1 MEQAAARRFGQR
13 PHSGAAPRTPLHA
26 EQRLLATGMV
36 LAVMLVAFEVT
47 AVITA
52 LPTITDEL
60 GGDSLYGVSLAVY
73 TLANLVALVAAG
85 ELADRRGPAI
95 PFALSIVTLVVGLV
109 VAAAAPSMTWIV
121 VGRALQGAGTGGFS
135 PIAYMLVK
143 RAFPADRQPMM
154 YAYLSAGWVL
164 PSLFAP
170 ALSGWITDTFGW
182 EWVFLGLIP
191 FALAVGVLAVRPMLR
206 YGPVPF
212 DRIGSKVPTALMAAL
227 GIGALVLGLQFA
239 NLLATAVTTIAG
251 ISLAVPALRR
261 LLPAGV
267 VGARAGLPAIIAC
280 RILATAAFLG
290 ADSFI
295 PLAADRI
302 HGASPTVQGF
312 VIIGAALSWTLGQW
326 VRARKPPA
334 DTARAVQVG
343 FFVLAFGLLLV
354 LPVLWEG
361 WPLWATFAAWSVGG
375 LGVGLLYN
383 PATVAAMSYAT
394 DGREGEVSSQVTLA
408 DSVGFSLMG
417 GIGGATVAMADRTS
431 WPLTSALATNFAL
444 AIGLALLGMIAA
456 RRVRPAGR

>member
-1 MEQAAARRFGQR
+1 MAVGGSGFSGVTSPSTTAAR
-13 PHSGAAPRTPLHA
+13 TPFNS

-60 GGDSLYGVSLAVY
+60 GGDSLYGVSLAIY

-85 ELADRRGPAI
+85 EMSDRHGPAL
-95 PFALSIVTLVVGLV
+95 PFALCIVILVVGLV
-109 VAAAAPSMTWIV
+109 VAAAATSMTWIV

-143 RAFPADRQPMM
+143 RAFPDDRQPMM

-170 ALSGWITDTFGW
+170 ALSGWITDAFGW

-191 FALAVGVLAVRPMLR
+191 FAFAVGVLAVRPMLR

-212 DRIGSKVPTALMAAL
+212 DRVGSNVPTALLAAT
-227 GIGALVLGLQFA
+227 GMGALVLGLQFS
-239 NLLATAVTTIAG
+239 NLLAAVVMSIVG
-251 ISLAVPALRR
+251 ISVMLPALRR

-267 VGARAGLPAIIAC
+267 LSARRGLPAIIAC
-280 RILATAAFLG
+280 RILATATFLG

-302 HGASPTVQGF
+302 HGASPTAQGM
-312 VIIGAALSWTLGQW
+312 VIIGAALSWTGGQW
-326 VRARKPPA
+326 LRARRPPA

-343 FFVLAFGLLLV
+343 FLIMLLGLALV
-354 LPVLWEG
+354 VPVLWEW
-361 WPLWATFAAWSVGG
+361 WPLWATFLAWAVGG
-375 LGVGLLYN
+375 LGMGLLYN
-383 PATVAAMSYAT
+383 PATVAAMSYAV

-417 GIGGATVAMADRTS
+417 GLGGATVAIADRTS
-431 WPLTSALATNFAL
+431 WSLAGALGTNFAMAMVL
-444 AIGLALLGMIAA
+444 SLLGVVAA

>member
-13 PHSGAAPRTPLHA
+13 PHSGAAPRTPFHA